1 MGLKH
6 VVEGG
11 DKYIVSL
18 LVLNEWKCITN
29 KSTPT
34 STSSEILVL
43 SHVKCT

>member
-1 MGLKH
+1 MGLKR

-29 KSTPT
+29 RGTPA
-34 STSSEILVL
+34 STSPEIYP
-43 SHVKCT
+43 HVKYT